1 MEVVVDALD
10 GALRL
15 LLGGDGTTYE
25 VLWRSL
31 RISMSAALLA
41 LLLGLP
47 LGFLLGLGRFPGRRA
62 LYTLINTGMALP
74 PIVVGLIVTVVLWRS
89 GPLGGFGLLYTPTA
103 MVIAQAA
110 IAFPVVV
117 ALSAAALQQV
127 DAELALQMRGLGAGR

>member
-1 MEVVVDALD
+1 MEVVVEALD

-74 PIVVGLIVTVVLWRS
+74 PIVVGLIVTVVFGA
-89 GPLGGFGLLYTPTA
+89 GPLDQDAAVGSLMTISSPIGA
-103 MVIAQAA
+103 MVSS
-110 IAFPVVV
+110 V
-117 ALSAAALQQV
+117 
-127 DAELALQMRGLGAGR
+127 M